1 MSSSGSAVGPAN
13 GARKPAQNDLIDAVS
28 GLHADSDRTIAD
40 KTRRVVMASAGVM
53 QEQHA
58 GRKKIRAWAI
68 AATLVVFFIV
78 APPIWW
84 VAETLIEEQHLT
96 ALSELA
102 VWSFFSISALL
113 GSALLA
119 GWLRRKS

>member
-53 QEQHA
+53 
-58 GRKKIRAWAI
+58 
-68 AATLVVFFIV
+68 
-78 APPIWW
+78 
-84 VAETLIEEQHLT
+84 
-96 ALSELA
+96 
-102 VWSFFSISALL
+102 
-113 GSALLA
+113 
-119 GWLRRKS
+119 